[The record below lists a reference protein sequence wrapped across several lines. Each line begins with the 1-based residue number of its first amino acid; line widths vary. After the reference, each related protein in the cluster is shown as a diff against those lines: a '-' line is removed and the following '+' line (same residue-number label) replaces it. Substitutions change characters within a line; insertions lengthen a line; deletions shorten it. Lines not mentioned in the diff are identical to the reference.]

1 MRAAVLQRLGEPLE
15 LVDRSLPVPQG
26 DEVLVRVLGTGV
38 CRSDVHLSGGLYPDL
53 PVPLILGHEIAGEA
67 EGIGPVLVYGAW
79 GCGSCA
85 LCARGEDQ
93 LCPDRRSAGWR
104 SDGGFAEYVVVP
116 HPRFLLPLDGLDP
129 VRAAP
134 LADAGVTPYR
144 AVRRAREWLGP
155 GETALV
161 FGAGALGQF
170 AIQYLE
176 LLTEAHV
183 IAVDPVAAKRERART
198 LGAEET
204 AAPEDE
210 LPSARVVLDF
220 VGTEETMSR
229 ALRTVQLQGLYLLI
243 GEAGGQVPIG
253 FELIPGEAHFS
264 TVRWGSISDQRMV
277 LDLAHSGKLD
287 WLVEPLPL
295 ERANE
300 ALGRLRQGDT
310 MGRLVLV
317 P

>member
-1 MRAAVLQRLGEPLE
+1 LE
-15 LVDRSLPVPQG
+15 LVDRPLPVPQG
-26 DEVLVRVLGTGV
+26 GEVLVRVLGTGV

-53 PVPLILGHEIAGEA
+53 PVPLVLGHEIAGEV
-67 EGIGPVLVYGAW
+67 EGIGPVLVFGAW
-79 GCGSCA
+79 GCGSCE
-85 LCARGEDQ
+85 LCARGEEQ
-93 LCPDRRSAGWR
+93 LCPDRRSAGWGR
-104 SDGGFAEYVVVP
+104 DGGFAEYVVVP
-116 HPRFLLPLDGLDP
+116 HSRFLLPLDGLDP
-129 VRAAP
+129 LRAAP

-144 AVRRAREWLGP
+144 AVRRAGEWLAP

-176 LLTEAHV
+176 LLTEAYV
-183 IAVDPVAAKRERART
+183 IAVEPVAAKRERART

-204 AAPEDE
+204 VAPHDE
-210 LPSARVVLDF
+210 LPPARVVLDF
-220 VGTEETMSR
+220 VGTEETLSR
-229 ALRTVQLQGLYLLI
+229 ALRAVQLQGLCLLI

-264 TVRWGSISDQRMV
+264 TVRWGSIHDQRAV
-277 LDLAHSGKLD
+277 IDLARSGKLD

-295 ERANE
+295 EKANE
-300 ALGRLRQGDT
+300 ALDRLRRGDT